1 MRRAIRGLP
10 DVDDD
15 RLVADVLVARRICRR
30 IVRALW
36 IEAVMRATA
45 TPAQGRP
52 S

>member
-1 MRRAIRGLP
+1 MRNPIKGLP
-10 DVDDD
+10 AADDD

-45 TPAQGRP
+45 TPARGWP